1 MLQFVNRVVGNPIH
15 AYKMMKRFAID
26 WKRIEKSLE
35 DDDWEGKLWNKE
47 FMIQNVSKVMKYKIH
62 FFGDL
67 NKERSSILQ
76 R

>member
-35 DDDWEGKLWNKE
+35 DDDWEGKLWNEE
-47 FMIQNVSKVMKYKIH
+47 FVIQNI
-62 FFGDL
+62 
-67 NKERSSILQ
+67 
-76 R
+76 